1 MMKKY
6 AMRVAPS
13 TFKIQITSMVDMFVI
28 LLVFLL
34 KSYSTSPVNI
44 APREGMVLPESSAL
58 ANPVDVAK
66 VIISNDG
73 VYLNDEQVLV
83 LDKGQVPAKELDSR
97 DSRFIKPLYKALVE
111 QAKGAKPETQGQLLL
126 QADRELS
133 YQQIEKILFTSGA
146 AGFSDVKLAVLS
158 KH

>member
-6 AMRVAPS
+6 AAMAAPS

-44 APREGMVLPESSAL
+44 APREGMVLPESSAVE
-58 ANPVDVAK
+58 NPVDVVK
-66 VIISNDG
+66 MIVSNDA
-73 VYLNDEQVLV
+73 VYVNDEQVLS
-83 LDKGQVPAKELDSR
+83 LEKGGRFPAKETDPR

-111 QAKGAKPETQGQLLL
+111 QAKSMKTENHGQILL

-133 YQQIEKILFTSGA
+133 YQQLEKILFTSGA
-146 AGFSDVKLAVLS
+146 AGFPDVKLAVLS
-158 KH
+158 K

>member
-1 MMKKY
+1 MKKY
-6 AMRVAPS
+6 AMRAAPS

-34 KSYSTSPVNI
+34 KSFSTSPINI
-44 APREGMVLPESSAL
+44 APREGMVLPASSSVTD
-58 ANPVDVAK
+58 PVDVAK

-73 VYLNDEQVLV
+73 VYLNDEQVLT
-83 LDKGQVPAKELDSR
+83 LDKGSVPTKELDSR
-97 DSRFIKPLYKALVE
+97 DSRFIKSLYKALME
-111 QAKGAKPETQGQLLL
+111 QAKGAKPETAGQLLL

-133 YQQIEKILFTSGA
+133 YQQLEKILFTSGA

-158 KH
+158 KD

>member
-1 MMKKY
+1 MMKRY
-6 AMRVAPS
+6 AMRAAPS

-34 KSYSTSPVNI
+34 KSFSTSPVNI
-44 APREGMVLPESSAL
+44 APREGMVLPASSAVTD
-58 ANPVDVAK
+58 PVDVAK

-73 VYLNDEQVLV
+73 VYLNDEQVLL
-83 LDKGQVPAKELDSR
+83 LDKGAVPSKELDSR
-97 DSRFIKPLYKALVE
+97 DSRFIKSLYKALVE
-111 QAKGAKPETQGQLLL
+111 QSKGSKPETQGQLLL

-133 YQQIEKILFTSGA
+133 YQQLEKILFTSGA

-158 KH
+158 KN